1 MKFASKLGKLF
12 DNFEH
17 EGNLNLKFII
27 SFQLLNIPTV
37 TLYCTALTGI
47 FKKHRSVTFLSI

>member
-1 MKFASKLGKLF
+1 MKFTSQVGKLF

-17 EGNLNLKFII
+17 EGNSNLKFII
-27 SFQLLNIPTV
+27 SFRLLNIPTV

-47 FKKHRSVTFLSI
+47 FKKQRPVTLLSI

>member
-17 EGNLNLKFII
+17 EGNLKFII

>member
-1 MKFASKLGKLF
+1 MKFKSKLGELF

-17 EGNLNLKFII
+17 EGNTNFKFII
-27 SFQLLNIPTV
+27 SFRLLSIPTV

-47 FKKHRSVTFLSI
+47 FKKQRMITILSI